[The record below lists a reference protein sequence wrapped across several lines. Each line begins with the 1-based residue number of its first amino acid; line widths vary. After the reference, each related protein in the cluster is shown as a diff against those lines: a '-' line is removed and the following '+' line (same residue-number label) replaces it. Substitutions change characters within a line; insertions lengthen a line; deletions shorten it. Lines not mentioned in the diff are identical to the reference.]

1 MFKIFCFV
9 TGCAVTKRAGW
20 GQKLPPPQH
29 ITTRIGVPV
38 GARRGWTREGG
49 AEYAPQGSL
58 RPRQGRRIIQL
69 RAGGAVIAME
79 GGGWQ
84 VFWKVLFVVTLYSNI
99 LGH

>member
-49 AEYAPQGSL
+49 PEYAPQGSS
-58 RPRQGRRIIQL
+58 RPRRGRRIIQL
-69 RAGGAVIAME
+69 RE
-79 GGGWQ
+79 GGGGGDRDGGRG
-84 VFWKVLFVVTLYSNI
+84 VASVLESPLHSDFV
-99 LGH
+99 